1 MCMYMCKHRHMCA
14 DTQRHLCT
22 RRDIQAHTCAHTP
35 SDSVLSRVWICP
47 WKDCWFGGLR
57 GAVGA
62 PCPQVHC
69 SCGHRTHMRPHKWA
83 LPWAYNA
90 ALHCM
95 QAHTCPQP
103 CSCLLHG
110 IFTHSNKFFCLFFL
124 LLTSK
129 CRCRECPR
137 DQGNTLHSCRA
148 GVDERFQGVPDCAS
162 DSPGVGVASP
172 EELGLEEA
180 RCLV

>member
-1 MCMYMCKHRHMCA
+1 MRVRQDTHVHMHAYTCETHAHVHREIHMCMYMCKHRHMCA

-47 WKDCWFGGLR
+47 WKSWFGGLR

-69 SCGHRTHMRPHKWA
+69 SCGHRTHVRPHKWA

-95 QAHTCPQP
+95 HNESSGIRPTRVPSPVAVCFMAFSHIQINFFACFS
-103 CSCLLHG
+103 CS
-110 IFTHSNKFFCLFFL
+110 
-124 LLTSK
+124 
-129 CRCRECPR
+129 
-137 DQGNTLHSCRA
+137 
-148 GVDERFQGVPDCAS
+148 
-162 DSPGVGVASP
+162 
-172 EELGLEEA
+172 
-180 RCLV
+180 